1 MKKLGFSILLTIL
14 ILSSCK
20 DESIEI
26 SFAGIQSFE
35 ETKNNREL
43 LFKQITES
51 DQEEVAKTENLNRL
65 DSLYWGHVSSLLSSG
80 RTAILDSPSRAS
92 EKLGKILELKS
103 DYNKH
108 EYAGVKSQMAE
119 QTISKLMS
127 QLEADIVSLKHE
139 QAWDNRL
146 KTLEEEVIKFGKI
159 NYTWYFGGILLDED
173 VFFIDSLESNE
184 LGDVKQIIYTVKYT
198 KIYKG
203 TGNIFK
209 YQVDG
214 QGEWKV
220 SSKTNQSM
228 LTIENLCPQCYTQRR
243 IN

>member
-1 MKKLGFSILLTIL
+1 LKADF
-14 ILSSCK
+14 
-20 DESIEI
+20 DANEYP
-26 SFAGIQSFE
+26 GI
-35 ETKNNREL
+35 
-43 LFKQITES
+43 
-51 DQEEVAKTENLNRL
+51 
-65 DSLYWGHVSSLLSSG
+65 
-80 RTAILDSPSRAS
+80 
-92 EKLGKILELKS
+92 
-103 DYNKH
+103 
-108 EYAGVKSQMAE
+108 KSQMAE

-139 QAWDNRL
+139 QAWDIRL
-146 KTLEEEVIKFGKI
+146 KTLEEEVKKFG
-159 NYTWYFGGILLDED
+159 NTFPGPFGSNQLSED

-228 LTIENLCPQCYTQRR
+228 LTIENLCPQCYTERG

>member
-1 MKKLGFSILLTIL
+1 
-14 ILSSCK
+14 
-20 DESIEI
+20 
-26 SFAGIQSFE
+26 
-35 ETKNNREL
+35 
-43 LFKQITES
+43 
-51 DQEEVAKTENLNRL
+51 
-65 DSLYWGHVSSLLSSG
+65 
-80 RTAILDSPSRAS
+80 
-92 EKLGKILELKS
+92 
-103 DYNKH
+103 
-108 EYAGVKSQMAE
+108 
-119 QTISKLMS
+119 MS

-159 NYTWYFGGILLDED
+159 NYTGYFGGILLDED

>member
-1 MKKLGFSILLTIL
+1 MKKLGLSFLLTIL
-14 ILSSCK
+14 LLASCK
-20 DESIEI
+20 DKSIEI

-35 ETKNNREL
+35 EAKNKREA
-43 LFKQITES
+43 LFKKFTES
-51 DQEEVAKTENLNRL
+51 DQEEDAKTQNLNSL
-65 DSLYWGHVSSLLSSG
+65 DAMYWEHVSSLLNEG
-80 RTAILDSPSRAS
+80 RSVILNSPARAS
-92 EKLGKILELKS
+92 EKLRKTLELKA
-103 DYNKH
+103 DFDAN
-108 EYAGVKSQMAE
+108 EYPGIKSQMAE

-139 QAWDNRL
+139 QAWDIRL
-146 KTLEEEVIKFGKI
+146 KTLEEEVKKFG
-159 NYTWYFGGILLDED
+159 NTFPGPFGSNQLSED
-173 VFFIDSLESNE
+173 VFFIDSLVSNE

-228 LTIENLCPQCYTQRR
+228 LTIETLCPQCYTQRR